1 MSGTTPIRAPKS
13 DHLITPQ
20 NAAIAFIDYQ
30 PDQYA
35 GVGSIDTR
43 TLLAGVIT
51 LGEIATS
58 YRLPVVL
65 STVGVQ
71 SRGMQGTNE
80 ELKAALPGVPE
91 IDRTT
96 LNSWEDPDFRAAIEA
111 TGRRKLI
118 VAGLWTEICVAF
130 PVLDALKEGYEV
142 YVVADAIG
150 GVSTAAHEA
159 AMQRMIQAGAV
170 PISVIGL
177 AGELQRDWGREGA
190 DHLRAALRGYFGR
203 MR

>member
-1 MSGTTPIRAPKS
+1 MSGPTPIRDPLT

-30 PDQYA
+30 PEQYA
-35 GVGSIDTR
+35 GVGSIDTKS
-43 TLLAGVIT
+43 LLAGVIT
-51 LGEIATS
+51 LGEIATA
-58 YRLPVVL
+58 YGLPVVL

-71 SRGMQGTNE
+71 SRGMQGTNA

-118 VAGLWTEICVAF
+118 IAGLWTEICVAF
-130 PVLDALKEGYEV
+130 PVLDALQAGYEV
-142 YVVADAIG
+142 YFVADAIG
-150 GVSTAAHEA
+150 GLNAATHEA

-190 DHLRAALRGYFGR
+190 DKLRAALGGYFGR